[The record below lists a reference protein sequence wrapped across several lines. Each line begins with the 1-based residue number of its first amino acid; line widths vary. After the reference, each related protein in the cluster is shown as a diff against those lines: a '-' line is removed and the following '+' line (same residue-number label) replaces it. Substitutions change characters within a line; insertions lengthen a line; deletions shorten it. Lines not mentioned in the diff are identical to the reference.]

1 LKITRVS
8 RAVFIFSILL
18 AQYESLY
25 LIEPCD
31 PTSRAA
37 ADWAA
42 VWVGAQHVV
51 QLLY

>member
-1 LKITRVS
+1 
-8 RAVFIFSILL
+8 L

-42 VWVGAQHVV
+42 VWAGAQHIV